1 MFETNIEYKKGVL
14 FIRITGSLNKEN
26 SYKLKKEII
35 PLILKNGF
43 KYVVLNLNEVDIL
56 DNYGIEVIDEI
67 NDVVLKF
74 NGKTTLIDT
83 KKIEKKIKGTLI
95 DKILYKVKN
104 ERTALGIFEL

>member
-83 KKIEKKIKGTLI
+83 KKVEKKIKGTLI

>member
-1 MFETNIEYKKGVL
+1 MLETNIEFKKGVL
-14 FIRITGSLNKEN
+14 FIRIIGSLNKEN
-26 SYKLKKEII
+26 SYKLKKQII

-43 KYVVLNLNEVDIL
+43 KYVVLNLNGVDIL

-74 NGKTTLIDT
+74 NGKTTLIDS

-95 DKILYKVKN
+95 DNILYKVRN
-104 ERTALGIFEL
+104 ERMALGVFEL

>member
-1 MFETNIEYKKGVL
+1 MFETNIEYRKGVL

-83 KKIEKKIKGTLI
+83 KKVEKKIKGTLI